1 MQTLYFLVLLHQVAD
16 TEDLP
21 QEMLLRA
28 ELAVVQRA
36 VPLELDPEIKEDI
49 LLPKEPMADQA
60 AAEAAAHLEQYLLQ
74 LQAETAHNLILRDQQ
89 LFMLAVAAE
98 TVAVEIHHQEHQAD
112 PAAVAKQEIT
122 IQQHT
127 AQMV

>member
-1 MQTLYFLVLLHQVAD
+1 MQTLYLLVLLPQAAE

-21 QEMLLRA
+21 QETLVLA
-28 ELAVVQRA
+28 ELVAVHQA
-36 VPLELDPEIKEDI
+36 VLLELDPEIKEDI

-74 LQAETAHNLILRDQQ
+74 LQAETVHNLILLDQQ
-89 LFMLAVAAE
+89 LFMLAVVAAHR
-98 TVAVEIHHQEHQAD
+98 AVEIHHQEHQAD
-112 PAAVAKQEIT
+112 QVAVAKQEIT
-122 IQQHT
+122 TQQHT

>member
-1 MQTLYFLVLLHQVAD
+1 
-16 TEDLP
+16 
-21 QEMLLRA
+21 MLLRA
-28 ELAVVQRA
+28 ELAVVHRA

-60 AAEAAAHLEQYLLQ
+60 AAEAAVHLEQYLLQ
-74 LQAETAHNLILRDQQ
+74 KQAETVHNLTLLDQQ
-89 LFMLAVAAE
+89 LFMLAVVAAE
-98 TVAVEIHHQEHQAD
+98 MAVETQPQDRQAD
-112 PAAVAKQEIT
+112 QVAVAKQEIT